1 MKTVIIIGS
10 GIAGLMAAHHLADEC
25 NVIIFTKSSYK
36 DSNSARAQGGIAAAV
51 ASNDHPRNH
60 FHDTMQA
67 GKGVNDKGL
76 VEMMTKEAVGLI
88 HELEDAGVAF
98 EKMEGEYALGQ
109 EGAHQHHRILFAN
122 NDQTG
127 DAIMMALWNQ
137 VKNRVK
143 VYERVSVTA
152 LNVNGKEVTGV
163 QTPNGVWAA
172 DAVILATGGVGQ
184 LYAFNSN
191 ARTATGEGM
200 YLAYCAGAVLKDM
213 EYIQFHPT
221 ILKSPQAVLISEAV
235 RGEGGQLI
243 NSQGER
249 VLRHYPKMDLEGRDV
264 VAAVLHEALL
274 NGEQIYLDVRMIKR
288 FSERFPFIDRA
299 CKEEGFD
306 PMEEPLPVMPGAHF
320 ICGGVEVDKHGKT
333 AVERLY
339 AIGEV
344 ACSGVHG
351 SNRLAS
357 NSLLEAVYFAK
368 KCATDILSN
377 VEQKKHGYGSEQ
389 QSSQAHALPSRQAL
403 QQRMMSHVGIKRTTK
418 CLVEMKAWLES
429 YRQFPT
435 LQRIPLEEKAMF
447 ELATMIT
454 NAAIEREESRGTHR
468 RDDFPNESS
477 SWENQSIA
485 FQHGMMSICK
495 RGG

>member
-25 NVIIFTKSSYK
+25 NVIIFTKSNYR

-51 ASNDHPRNH
+51 ASHDYPRSH
-60 FHDTMQA
+60 FEDTMQA
-67 GKGVNDKGL
+67 GKGVNDEAL
-76 VEMMTKEAVGLI
+76 VEMVTKEAADFI
-88 HELEDAGVAF
+88 HELENAGVAF
-98 EKMEGEYALGQ
+98 EKINGEYALGQ

-127 DAIMMALWNQ
+127 NAIVTALWNQ
-137 VKNRVK
+137 VKNRVN
-143 VYERVSVTA
+143 VYEHTNVTA
-152 LNVNGKEVTGV
+152 LSVNGKEVTGV
-163 QTPNGVWAA
+163 QTPYGVWAA
-172 DAVILATGGVGQ
+172 DAVVLATGGIGQ

-191 ARTATGEGM
+191 APTATGEGM

-221 ILKSPQAVLISEAV
+221 ILKSARAVLISEAV

-264 VAAVLHEALL
+264 VAAVLHKALR
-274 NGEQIYLDVRMIKR
+274 NGEQIYLDVRKLKT

-306 PMEEPLPVMPGAHF
+306 PMKDPLPVMPGAHF
-320 ICGGVEVDKHGKT
+320 VCGGVEVDKHGKT

-344 ACSGVHG
+344 ACTGIHG

-377 VEQKKHGYGSEQ
+377 VEQKEHGYDLEQ
-389 QSSQAHALPSRQAL
+389 QPSQAHALPSRQEL
-403 QQRMMSHVGIKRTTK
+403 QQRMMSHVGIERTAK
-418 CLVEMKAWLES
+418 SLVEMKTWLES

-435 LQRIPLEEKAMF
+435 LQSVPLEDKAMF
-447 ELATMIT
+447 ELASIIT
-454 NAAIEREESRGTHR
+454 YAAIEREESRGTHR
-468 RDDFPNESS
+468 RKDFPNESVK
-477 SWENQSIA
+477 WRNQAIT
-485 FQHGMMSICK
+485 FQRGIMSVCK